1 MNLANHYIADQGA
14 RLSPGLPVVGVLDDD
29 GLHHKLTDLYTTAPD
44 ATISVQ
50 ARPIHAGPHRGQ
62 QAVTV
67 LRVYPDGGVLP
78 LATAV
83 VPHHTDPARLTAAAR
98 TAASALTT
106 AA

>member
-1 MNLANHYIADQGA
+1 MNLANHYITDQGA
-14 RLSPGLPVVGVLDDD
+14 RLSLGLPVAGVLDDD
-29 GLHHKLTDLYTTAPD
+29 GLHHRLADLYATAPD

-50 ARPIHAGPHRGQ
+50 ARPIHVGPHRGQ

-67 LRVYPDGGVLP
+67 LRIYPDGGVLP

-83 VPHHTDPARLTAAAR
+83 VPAHTDPAQLATAAR
-98 TAASALTT
+98 TAAADLAT